1 MLFARLMPG
10 AGQFFEYFDK
20 LADQLV
26 EAHRVLVELLKRFDD
41 LSARKRLIARVDEIE
56 KSADKTTL
64 DTIAM
69 AQKTFVTPIDRD
81 HIHTL
86 VNGLDDVVDLIQ
98 DVAEALVLY
107 DLQGV
112 PREAVQLA
120 ELGMMSAERLRH
132 AVNLMVNWNN
142 ARSILQ
148 TCEEIDRLES
158 DADRVMRSAMS
169 KLFRDEEDVK
179 QVLKLKAIYELLE
192 ELTDK
197 CKDAAKIIEVVVL
210 DHA

>member
-1 MLFARLMPG
+1 MPG
-10 AGQFFEYFDK
+10 AGQFFEHFDK

-132 AVNLMVNWNN
+132 AVNLMVNWSN

-148 TCEEIDRLES
+148 TCEEIDHLES

-179 QVLKLKAIYELLE
+179 QVLKLKGIYELLE
-192 ELTDK
+192 KLTDK
-197 CKDAAKIIEVVVL
+197 CKDAAKIIEIVVL